1 MDQASGATGVKEEQG
16 AASTSPIEDFLT
28 ADNVSEYGRRTHTE
42 EEIVKYLK
50 TLIVALGV
58 TMVLPMAARSADKTA
73 TQSAE
78 TSAAPA
84 KCLEAVV
91 NPVTATRSA
100 STRAGLRSSYRRAH
114 P

>member
-1 MDQASGATGVKEEQG
+1 LDQASGATGVKEEQG

-73 TQSAE
+73 LRQSARGSGRA
-78 TSAAPA
+78 TAARIPESSLQA
-84 KCLEAVV
+84 
-91 NPVTATRSA
+91 P
-100 STRAGLRSSYRRAH
+100 RAR
-114 P
+114 